1 MNIVNSLKKIV
12 SVGTVDPVRDDKQIF
27 TVLLV
32 GERSGVAISAI
43 ISGFVFAAWGWN
55 FASDLWDNF
64 YFKSIVASVIL
75 IASTYFTD
83 VAIKFIFQK
92 GAYDF
97 FLFWKFEWIKDFR
110 KNWHQRSMQFVGWTG
125 LIAVGAS
132 MFLVD
137 FLSVDAVKTAV
148 GDVVRQDT
156 LINQTAVVAQ
166 VDGQEAARITATV
179 GAIQYAAA
187 DIKAAERQIEQE
199 RRRIASGYDKGIEL
213 YEKKNAWFFQ
223 KKLNPAFAKS
233 TRLKELNAQIVETRQ
248 NLAALNKQRVKDIA
262 ARSDRVKETN
272 ATISAINTATLAEN
286 TQRKDGAKNMTMYLG
301 VGAKG
306 IAIVIRILLVA
317 LFLAYANN
325 DANKDGKV
333 DHTDV
338 DEAAKQGFRPA

>member
-1 MNIVNSLKKIV
+1 MSFLTKIK
-12 SVGTVDPVRDDKQIF
+12 SFAAVGSVDPVRDDKQIF
-27 TVLLV
+27 KVLLI

-43 ISGFVFAAWGWN
+43 ISGFAFAAWGWN
-55 FASDLWDNF
+55 FAGDLWDNF
-64 YFKSIVASVIL
+64 YFKSIVAGIIL
-75 IASTYFTD
+75 VASTYFTD

-97 FLFWKFEWIKDFR
+97 FLFWKFEWIEGFR
-110 KNWHQRSMQFVGWTG
+110 KNWHQRSMQFVGWAG
-125 LIAVGAS
+125 LIAVGGS

-156 LINQTAVVAQ
+156 LINQTAFIAQ
-166 VDGQEAARITATV
+166 VDGQEAARITATI
-179 GAIQYAAA
+179 GAIEYAKA
-187 DIKAAERQIEQE
+187 DLKLFDEQIEKE
-199 RRRIASGYDKGIEL
+199 RRRIASGYDQGIEL
-213 YEKKNAWFFQ
+213 YESKNAWFFQ
-223 KKLNPAFAKS
+223 KKLNPTFAKS
-233 TRLKELNAQIVETRQ
+233 TRLKELNAQIIETRQ
-248 NLAALNKQRVKDIA
+248 NLAELNKQRVKDIA

-272 ATISAINTATLAEN
+272 ATISAINTATAAEN

-306 IAIVIRILLVA
+306 IAIIIRILLVA

-338 DEAAKQGFRPA
+338 DEAAKQGFQPG

>member
-12 SVGTVDPVRDDKQIF
+12 SVGSVDPVRDDKQIF

-43 ISGFVFAAWGWN
+43 ISGVAFAAWGWS

-64 YFKSIVASVIL
+64 YFKAIVASVIL

-110 KNWHQRSMQFVGWTG
+110 KNWHQRSMQFIGWAG
-125 LIAVGAS
+125 LIAVGGA

-148 GDVVRQDT
+148 GDMVRQDT

-179 GAIQYAAA
+179 GAIEYAKA
-187 DIKAAERQIEQE
+187 DLKLFDEQIEKE
-199 RRRIASGYDKGIEL
+199 RRRIASGYDKGIKL
-213 YEKKNAWFFQ
+213 YESKNAWFFE
-223 KKLNPAFAKS
+223 KRLNRDFANSK
-233 TRLKELNAQIVETRQ
+233 RLKELNDQIAETRQ
-248 NLAALNKQRVKDIA
+248 NLAAPNKQRVKDIA

-286 TQRKDGAKNMTMYLG
+286 TQRKDGSKNMTMYLG

-333 DHTDV
+333 DHADV